1 MARNLKHT
9 DESLMGRL
17 RSMSQRLRGAYDLD
31 PLMERIG
38 DSNIVLIGEASHGT
52 SEFYTWRARI
62 TQRLINEKGFCFV
75 AVEGDWP
82 DTYRLN
88 RYVKGYEDA
97 GNSAQEV
104 LHSFDRWP
112 SWMWANW
119 EVAAFAEWL
128 KKDNSRHSK
137 KVGFYGLDV
146 YSLWESMESVMDY
159 LKKNMPDAV
168 ETARQA
174 YRCFEPYAEDV
185 QSYAWSTR
193 LVPDSCENEVIKL
206 LSEIRNNPKK
216 YPSDPEA
223 AFDAEQNAL
232 VMVNAEKYYRS
243 MVKSD
248 VNSWNIRDNH
258 MADTLERI
266 IDYYG
271 KGTKCVVWAHNTHIG
286 DGRATDMGN
295 AGMETLGQIIRD
307 RHSDKGVVLIGFGSY
322 KGSVIASD
330 YWGAKMEKITMPEGR
345 EGSWEEVLHKTGLG
359 NMLLITDDIKDSAE
373 FQQWRGHRAIGVVY
387 DPDSER
393 YGNYVPTVLPQRY
406 DAFLFLDNTQALH
419 PMHIDSV
426 DKGTPPDTY
435 PWGM

>member
-1 MARNLKHT
+1 MAKNLKHT

-88 RYVKGYEDA
+88 RYVKGYENA
-97 GNSAQEV
+97 GNSAQQV

-146 YSLWESMESVMDY
+146 YSLWESMDSVMDY

-243 MVKSD
+243 MVHSD

-295 AGMETLGQIIRD
+295 AGMETLGQIIRE

-330 YWGAKMEKITMPEGR
+330 YWGAKIEKMTMPEGR
-345 EGSWEEVLHKTGLG
+345 KGSWEEVLHKTGLG
-359 NMLLITDDIKDSAE
+359 DMLLITDDIKNSAE
-373 FQQWRGHRAIGVVY
+373 FQEWRGHRAIGVVY

-406 DAFLFLDNTQALH
+406 DAFLFIDNTQALH